1 LGVVAQVAVMLYK
14 DQQAAFHCLILFRLL
29 VVVAVDI
36 LAMDQAA
43 TEVQEVEVALGDQLG
58 QVIHRVPHLVK
69 VITAAPGLPHQIMV
83 VVVEEELV
91 Q

>member
-1 LGVVAQVAVMLYK
+1 MLYK
-14 DQQAAFHCLILFRLL
+14 DQQAAFLCSIPFRLL

-43 TEVQEVEVALGDQLG
+43 TEVQEVVVVLEDQLG
-58 QVIHRVPHLVK
+58 QVMFRVPHLVK
-69 VITAAPGLPHQIMV
+69 VITAALGLLHQIMV
-83 VVVEEELV
+83 VVVAEELV